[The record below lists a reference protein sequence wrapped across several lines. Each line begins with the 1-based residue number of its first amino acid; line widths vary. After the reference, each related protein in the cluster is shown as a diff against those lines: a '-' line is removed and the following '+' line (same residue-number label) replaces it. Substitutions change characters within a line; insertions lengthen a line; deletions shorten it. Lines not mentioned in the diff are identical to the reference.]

1 MRSYKP
7 IRNKIEDLINIEL
20 NALPIYDDIYIYIYI
35 YIKYKIRTY
44 SDKVYAK
51 VLEDDIRCEFSTII
65 SIDYLHAYENKH
77 YL

>member
-20 NALPIYDDIYIYIYI
+20 NALTIYYDIYIYIYI

>member
-20 NALPIYDDIYIYIYI
+20 NALPIYDDIYIYI

>member
-35 YIKYKIRTY
+35 YQIQ
-44 SDKVYAK
+44 
-51 VLEDDIRCEFSTII
+51 
-65 SIDYLHAYENKH
+65 NKNIQ
-77 YL
+77 